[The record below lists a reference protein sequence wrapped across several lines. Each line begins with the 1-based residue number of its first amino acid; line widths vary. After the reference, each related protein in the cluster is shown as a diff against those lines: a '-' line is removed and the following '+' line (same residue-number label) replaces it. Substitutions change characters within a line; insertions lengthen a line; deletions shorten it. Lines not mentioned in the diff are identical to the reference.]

1 MRDSSLELDLKDY
14 AAIVWKRKWLIAVC
28 VIVGCLAAGLYNY
41 FFTNPNFIA
50 SSKIIVNQ
58 SKESKDLAGQLSIN
72 EVNLNIQLVNTYKE
86 IIKTYAVMDRVA
98 QQHPELGLTAEQ
110 LIGRIQVG
118 TVNDSQVMTL
128 AIQDQ
133 SYDNAINTVNAVAAV
148 FKETIPTI
156 MSVDNVEILS
166 EAKIAYDVSPNPLK
180 FIIVGLIAALII
192 SVGMSFLLEYL
203 DDTVRSEADI
213 AGLLGVPTFAA
224 VPVITRKDLISRQ
237 EKRSK
242 PEAEGATYATVN
254 S

>member
-14 AAIVWKRKWLIAVC
+14 AAILWKRKWLIAAC
-28 VIVGCLAAGLYNY
+28 VIIGCLATGLYNY
-41 FFTNPNFIA
+41 FFTNPNYLA

-110 LIGRIQVG
+110 LIGKIQIG

-128 AIQDQ
+128 AVQDQ

-166 EAKIAYDVSPNPLK
+166 EAKIAYDVTPNPIK
-180 FIIVGLIAALII
+180 FIIVGFIVALVFSIG
-192 SVGMSFLLEYL
+192 VSFLLEYL
-203 DDTVRSEADI
+203 DDTVRSESDI
-213 AGLLGVPTFAA
+213 TELLGVPTFATVA
-224 VPVITRKDLISRQ
+224 VITRRDLSSRKVKRNKQ
-237 EKRSK
+237 EV
-242 PEAEGATYATVN
+242 EGVPYATVN

>member
-1 MRDSSLELDLKDY
+1 MRDSSLDLDLKDY
-14 AAIVWKRKWLIAVC
+14 AAVLWKRKWLIAAC
-28 VIVGCLAAGLYNY
+28 VIVGCLATGLYNY
-41 FFTNPNFIA
+41 FFTSPNYLA
-50 SSKIIVNQ
+50 NSKIIVNQ

-86 IIKTYAVMDRVA
+86 IIKTNAVMDRVA

-128 AIQDQ
+128 SVQDH

-166 EAKIAYDVSPNPLK
+166 ESKIAYDVSPNPIKLIMVG
-180 FIIVGLIAALII
+180 FIVALLFSIG
-192 SVGMSFLLEYL
+192 VSFLLEYL

-213 AGLLGVPTFAA
+213 TGLLGVPTFAA
-224 VPVITRKDLISRQ
+224 VAVITRKDLVSRQ
-237 EKRSK
+237 EKQSK
-242 PEAEGATYATVN
+242 PEVEGAPYATVN